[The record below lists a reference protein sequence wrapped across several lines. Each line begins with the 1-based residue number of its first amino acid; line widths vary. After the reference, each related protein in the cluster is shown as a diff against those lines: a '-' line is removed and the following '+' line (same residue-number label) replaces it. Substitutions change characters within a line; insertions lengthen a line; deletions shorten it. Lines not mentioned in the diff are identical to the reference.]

1 MSVHIKHHPQDQE
14 FTFEQDGFSGELSY
28 SKPQSNVIDFT
39 HTFVAEELR
48 GQGLAE
54 ELAKA
59 GLAYARKEGLKVQTS
74 CKFMAGYVRQHPEYQ
89 DILA

>member
-1 MSVHIKHHPQDQE
+1 MAAHVKHNSQDQE
-14 FTFEQDGFSGELSY
+14 FTIQQDGFSGELAY
-28 SKPQSNVIDFT
+28 SKPQSSVIDFT

-48 GQGLAE
+48 GKGLAE

-59 GLAYARKEGLKVQTS
+59 GLAYARQEGLKVQTS
-74 CKFMAGYVRQHPEYQ
+74 CQFMASYVQQHPEYQ